1 MFALRRR
8 YIQSQLDLVDLFVA
22 PSVVVRERFVR
33 WGIPRERIVLEDYGL
48 PPHASPNTERVAP
61 HRTLGFFGQLNP
73 YKGVDVLLE
82 AVGHLASHPLEGP
95 RPHLHVHGANLDL
108 QDRSFRERVSA
119 LLNGCAGSVS
129 SFGPYPRHRVGELM
143 AAVDWVVV
151 PSTWWENSPLVI
163 HEAFAHQRPVICSD
177 IGGMAE
183 KVTDGRDGLLFPV
196 GDAMALAKTIRRAIE
211 TDGLWETLRA
221 GIPPVHAIDDHI
233 ATLGA
238 AYDRLLGIRTAECPA

>member
-1 MFALRRR
+1 
-8 YIQSQLDLVDLFVA
+8 
-22 PSVVVRERFVR
+22 VR
-33 WGIPRERIVLEDYGL
+33 WGIPRRRILLEDYGR
-48 PPHASPNTERVAP
+48 PHQTSASGQRIAP

-73 YKGVDVLLE
+73 YKGIDVLLQ
-82 AVGHLASHPLEGP
+82 AVGHLASRAPEGT

-108 QDRSFRERVSA
+108 QDRAFRERVSA
-119 LLNGCAGSVS
+119 LLDNCGGSVS
-129 SFGPYPRHRVGELM
+129 SFGPYARHRVGELM

-183 KVTDGRDGLLFPV
+183 KVTDGENGLLFPP
-196 GDAMALAKTIRRAIE
+196 GDAIALATTIRRAIE
-211 TDGLWETLRA
+211 TNGLWEKLRA
-221 GIPPVHAIDDHI
+221 GIPPVHAIDDHV

-238 AYDRLLGIRTAECPA
+238 AYDRLLGIRSVECAA